1 MTGLWPR
8 AGLSLALLVPATALL
23 YVAHLVSAGAP
34 ARQREARLEA
44 VFAEALSLRRAPPLV
59 RFGGDNGTGVAWY
72 LPASGT
78 PRACV
83 GVVAGEGY
91 RSRIEIAVV
100 VAGGAVARVAVLAHD
115 ESSRFGALA
124 LEDPNWL
131 ARFEGLRIGT
141 RIAPRRVGGAID
153 AVSGATITSETVIDL
168 VARAARAASACP
180 AAGGSGR

>member
-1 MTGLWPR
+1 MTGLWLR

-23 YVAHLVSAGAP
+23 YAAHLVSAGAP
-34 ARQREARLEA
+34 ARQREARLEG

-59 RFGGDNGTGVAWY
+59 RFGEGDGRAVVWY
-72 LPASGT
+72 APASGT
-78 PRACV
+78 PPACL

-124 LEDPNWL
+124 LEDRSWL
-131 ARFEGLRIGT
+131 ASFEGLRIGT
-141 RIAPRRVGGAID
+141 RIAPRRLGGSID
-153 AVSGATITSETVIDL
+153 AVSGATITSETVVDL
-168 VARAARAASACP
+168 VARAAGAASACP
-180 AAGGSGR
+180 VAGGPGP